1 MNPNVDEDP
10 VSPLAS
16 TSSSASTNFVSLCD
30 YELSSSDEE
39 KEEVNMTTLDQCFS
53 ISGPRPSGGPWSSFG
68 GPQGF
73 PHFIENKTFRHNF
86 HTNV

>member
-1 MNPNVDEDP
+1 MNPNIDEDP

-39 KEEVNMTTLDQCFS
+39 KEEVN
-53 ISGPRPSGGPWSSFG
+53 ISDFMFHGPY
-68 GPQGF
+68 
-73 PHFIENKTFRHNF
+73 
-86 HTNV
+86 

>member
-10 VSPLAS
+10 VLPLAF

-39 KEEVNMTTLDQCFS
+39 REEVNISIQNYNLVSDFMFYPIALSCHTIPYPTPGFRVGFIKKTTS
-53 ISGPRPSGGPWSSFG
+53 
-68 GPQGF
+68 
-73 PHFIENKTFRHNF
+73 
-86 HTNV
+86 